1 VTRSAFESSLA
12 ALRDNVVM
20 AIERREMGV
29 VQDGLDVYQHLIET
43 ILDEQL
49 SLQAATAT
57 GAGPNLPLGREWEQI
72 VRDLHGVVDS
82 VSASTS
88 RLLWVD
94 VLSWVRRVAFAC
106 AERGAL
112 NALGMILTLFESAW
126 SQELAAPSADT
137 TARQDALLLRL
148 SEFGSFYLHIGRFDQ
163 EVVRGADV
171 IYTRTFLRVVKSA
184 IESGDGGLNRLLQ
197 RASC

>member
-1 VTRSAFESSLA
+1 MTRSAFEASLA

-49 SLQAATAT
+49 SLQAATSAV
-57 GAGPNLPLGREWEQI
+57 AGPNIPLGREWDQI
-72 VRDLHGVVDS
+72 LRDLHGVIDS
-82 VSASTS
+82 VSASSS

-94 VLSWVRRVAFAC
+94 VLSWVRQVAVAC
-106 AERGAL
+106 AERGVL
-112 NALGMILTLFESAW
+112 NALGVILTLFESAW

-137 TARQDALLLRL
+137 TARQDALGTAARTGDRL
-148 SEFGSFYLHIGRFDQ
+148 GH
-163 EVVRGADV
+163 A
-171 IYTRTFLRVVKSA
+171 A
-184 IESGDGGLNRLLQ
+184 
-197 RASC
+197 